1 MNIPQIY
8 LVEPYN
14 AYAPKGKKKHLHEI
28 LEEQALLARI
38 IAEQQARQE
47 AELQAIIQEAK
58 SRTLPPQAPPE
69 SVPTIVGNSAGAGAA
84 GAEGS
89 APGGGGMPVWD
100 FWNPKGDVVNFSF
113 TPTGG
118 PAPLTVQFTNLTTT
132 PQFDSYLWTF
142 GDGTTSTD
150 TNPTHVYQSGSTEAP
165 YTCSLQTTNS
175 VTGLPGTSSL
185 PQYISA
191 SIPTV
196 TAAFTFTTG
205 SNIAP
210 FTASFVNTT
219 VNTSQTPTTTYKWIF
234 TYTNAAGAATT
245 TTSAVP
251 SGYTRRIDSGSFT
264 ASLQATGSYGIT
276 SLYTRSF
283 AAPAPTLAAG
293 FTFTTSSNFAP
304 SNATFLSNNTY
315 NGAGGLTYFWNL
327 GSGSNFPS
335 GDNSA
340 SVIPNPPNTYTV
352 GGPYTASYAI
362 TESLYGIKSSYT
374 QSFRLQQP
382 VLTISFSVNTGS
394 GNAPQWTPF
403 RAYVNYDGPGALA
416 GTWRFGELRE
426 DLTEWTNPYSTP
438 TGTSFTYETRSA
450 TGQDGRFTASLEMTA
465 AVSGI
470 TAFYTQSFYITKPLS
485 LGMTFTTHSFG
496 FDGAENSYMDPVTM
510 SYTASTIY
518 DNEVLPP
525 TLLYK
530 WDFGS
535 ASFFNGGLGVQTG
548 TSTAK
553 GPHLRADYFQIDGA
567 HSPYTASLQVTGS
580 YGLMARYTQS
590 FLVSS

>member
-118 PAPLTVQFTNLTTT
+118 AAPLTVQFTNLTTT

-150 TNPTHVYQSGSTEAP
+150 VNPTHVYQSGSTEAP

-175 VTGLPGTSSL
+175 VTGDPGTSSL

-191 SIPTV
+191 SIPVV
-196 TAAFTFTTG
+196 TAAFTYITT
-205 SNIAP
+205 SNVAP
-210 FTASFVNTT
+210 FSVSFTNTT
-219 VNTSQTPTTTYKWIF
+219 TNSSQTPTTTYSWSF
-234 TYTNAAGAATT
+234 VYRNAAGLATT
-245 TTSAVP
+245 TTSTLQSP
-251 SGYTRRIDSGSFT
+251 SGMRVDSGSFT
-264 ASLQATGSYGIT
+264 ASLQATGSYGIASQVT
-276 SLYTRSF
+276 TMSL
-283 AAPAPTLAAG
+283 APAPTLTAG

-304 SNATFLSNNTY
+304 SNATFLSTNTY
-315 NGAGGLTYFWNL
+315 NGAGSLTYFWNL

-340 SVIPNPPNTYTV
+340 STIPNPPNTYTAS
-352 GGPYTASYAI
+352 GSYTASYAI

-374 QSFRLQQP
+374 QSFRLQRP
-382 VLTISFSVNTGS
+382 TLTISFSVNTGS
-394 GNAPQWTPF
+394 GIAPQSTPF
-403 RAYVNYDGPGALA
+403 TAFVSYDGPGAIV

-426 DLTEWTNPYSTP
+426 DLTEWTDPYVNPTY
-438 TGTSFTYETRSA
+438 TSFTYETRSA
-450 TGQDGRFTASLEMTA
+450 TGQDGKFTASLGLTA
-465 AVSGI
+465 STSGI
-470 TAFYTQSFYITKPLS
+470 TAFYTQSFNIIVPSTLTVAFITQS
-485 LGMTFTTHSFG
+485 IGFG
-496 FDGAENSYMDPVTM
+496 GAENSYMDPVSM
-510 SYTASTIY
+510 SYSSSTSESY
-518 DNEVLPP
+518 NGRPG
-525 TLLYK
+525 TLTYN

-535 ASFFNGGLGVQTG
+535 ASLWTTTLGTQTG
-548 TSTAK
+548 TTSSV
-553 GPHLRADYFQIDGA
+553 GPHFRADYVQIGGA

-580 YGLMARYTQS
+580 YGLMGRYTQS